1 MNAFKHVSVSACEGQ
16 HGEVPVIALA
26 NIAVHEW
33 LDVVWHPRIG
43 DTRTMERRAIERWEN
58 EGGEI
63 PNEQRKRT
71 RFLEGKSSRPSAFHY
86 FSKAIIK

>member
-63 PNEQRKRT
+63 PNEEKKRASLVKAK
-71 RFLEGKSSRPSAFHY
+71 FIRPSTLREF
-86 FSKAIIK
+86 FESI